1 MADTSV
7 RPSDLRLLLRE
18 LPVLTGSAPTTAADN
33 FPAGPV
39 EAFSTWL
46 HEAVRLGVP
55 EPHAMTLATTAAD
68 GGPDTRVLLLKDVD
82 ERGWHFAID
91 ADSPKGRQL
100 QETPRAALNFYWPSL
115 TRQVRVRGPVRQLPA
130 AEAAADFL
138 ARPEQS
144 RINALASL
152 QSERMDGPG
161 QLSERLSA
169 ARSTVTADPD
179 HVLPSWH
186 LYTVEPVSVE
196 LWQGSPD
203 RNHVRIRYSRTSA
216 QDAWR
221 KERLWP

>member
-39 EAFSTWL
+39 EVFSTWL

>member
-91 ADSPKGRQL
+91 ADSPQRQTTAGN
-100 QETPRAALNFYWPSL
+100 TPGCPELLLAFPHAPG
-115 TRQVRVRGPVRQLPA
+115 TR
-130 AEAAADFL
+130 
-138 ARPEQS
+138 ARP
-144 RINALASL
+144 RPA
-152 QSERMDGPG
+152 
-161 QLSERLSA
+161 A
-169 ARSTVTADPD
+169 ARS
-179 HVLPSWH
+179 
-186 LYTVEPVSVE
+186 
-196 LWQGSPD
+196 GSRRRFP
-203 RNHVRIRYSRTSA
+203 RPA
-216 QDAWR
+216 
-221 KERLWP
+221 